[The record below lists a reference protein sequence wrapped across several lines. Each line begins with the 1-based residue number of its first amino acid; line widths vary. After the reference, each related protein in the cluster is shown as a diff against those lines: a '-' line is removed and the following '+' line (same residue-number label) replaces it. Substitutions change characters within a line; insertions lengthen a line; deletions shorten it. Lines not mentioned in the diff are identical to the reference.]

1 MTTFLLRFIA
11 CIRLTDLVVD
21 DEVTRPAR
29 EWVGK
34 RWPGG
39 RLSFLLSC
47 KRCTS
52 VWAAAVVAVLP
63 RRACTVLA
71 LSQATIWVNDAVDQR
86 AADALTR
93 RMTGGPVRRE
103 GETSEV

>member
-1 MTTFLLRFIA
+1 MTFLVRLIA

-34 RWPGG
+34 RWPAGP
-39 RLSFLLSC
+39 LPYLLSC

-52 VWAAAVVAVLP
+52 VWAAGVVTLLP

-103 GETSEV
+103 GETGEV